1 MKEAVSALDEE
12 DLVTT
17 GRRKRWA
24 LLSVSVA
31 LAAGLVTATGG
42 STPAAARVG
51 DRTAEAA
58 PLAPSPQ
65 PTDDMS
71 AAAELYLTHV
81 LDLLQDKSLDKNE
94 VDWPE
99 VRRQA
104 FAKAAGAKTTAD
116 TYDAIDLA
124 VKALDNPHTAFMRPE
139 QAGEF
144 RPSPEVEV
152 PGLGAPPPVPSG
164 RIVGQEIG
172 YVSLPTTDKIPGYA
186 RAGARLVRTLDA
198 SRPCGW
204 IVDLRADGGGA
215 VWPKLDVL
223 APLLGDGHLGAFVD
237 ADGNKGAWVLNKG
250 QLSIGGEV
258 IPKDLP
264 PSIETGE
271 NGIEDYVTHNAY
283 VLKRPAPPV
292 AILTGPE
299 TASAGE
305 AALIAF
311 RGRPESRSFGL
322 PTAGL
327 ATGNTAYPLN
337 DGALLLLTE
346 AADMDRT
353 GRRYVNTPIAPD
365 VRVAFTDSDMV
376 RGTGD
381 PVIDAARKWLE
392 SRPACRQ

>member
-1 MKEAVSALDEE
+1 MKGADFALDEE

-17 GRRKRWA
+17 GRQRRLL
-24 LLSVSVA
+24 LLSVPVTLTAVLATAGSGTST
-31 LAAGLVTATGG
+31 AAGAGHQQVTADV
-42 STPAAARVG
+42 A
-51 DRTAEAA
+51 
-58 PLAPSPQ
+58 APSPQ
-65 PTDDMS
+65 PTADMS

-81 LDLLQDKSLDKNE
+81 LDLLQNNSIDKKKVE
-94 VDWPE
+94 WPE

-124 VKALDNPHTAFMRPE
+124 VKALDNPHTSFLRPD
-139 QAGEF
+139 QARAF
-144 RPSPEVEV
+144 RPSPEVPGGGALPQV
-152 PGLGAPPPVPSG
+152 PHG
-164 RIVGQEIG
+164 RLVGEKIG
-172 YVSLPTTDKIPGYA
+172 YVSLPTTEKIPGYA
-186 RAGARLVRTLDA
+186 RAGAKVVRTVDA
-198 SRPCGW
+198 SGPCGW
-204 IVDLRADGGGA
+204 IVDLRGDSGGA

-223 APLLGDGHLGAFVD
+223 APLLGDGRLGGFVD
-237 ADGNKGAWVLNKG
+237 ADGNQAEWALNKG

-264 PSIETGE
+264 PNIETGDS
-271 NGIEDYVTHNAY
+271 GIDDYVTQNAY
-283 VLKRPAPPV
+283 VLKRPRPPV
-292 AILTGPE
+292 AVLTGPD

-327 ATGNTAYPLN
+327 ATGNVSYPLN

-346 AADMDRT
+346 AADVDRT

-365 VRVAFTDSDMV
+365 VSVAFTDRDMV

-381 PVIDAARKWLE
+381 PVVAAARKWLE
-392 SRPACRQ
+392 SQSACQQ